1 MRQALVQNATIS
13 LQNTK
18 KVYCKMRQMFYYK
31 ILQFYYK
38 MCRFISFITKCVKIL
53 HFIQNATFI
62 AKYVGTRI
70 SENHKELEI
79 ENRLIPTTMS
89 QSHEIQSISGH
100 PPLLSALELVTRT
113 TYLYEK

>member
-31 ILQFYYK
+31 
-38 MCRFISFITKCVKIL
+38 MCRFVSFITKCVKML